1 MERNFTMFGC
11 SNQSWNAA
19 RVGPS
24 GKGSGKRKEVKPKP
38 QNVSAAPPLSSRT
51 TPQVKRGT
59 TCSSSV
65 KTGNTGATGGTER
78 LSAFDIVECNYLIG
92 LEEGR
97 FSPSF
102 EEDFSSDSTVSA
114 DRGSL
119 SNKDETNTG
128 DTSMAIGPT
137 QREFSNSTTEIDFSS
152 ETVADTHGSL
162 FSQRCFAA
170 GDTKDQA
177 IHSGTSNR
185 LEERNVSQSEK
196 DLSSTSTY
204 SATHPHTNPPSAQ
217 ASTSN
222 NSAKKSPTESASPS
236 GSISHSGKQ
245 EDDSSGPCRVLDSSQ
260 QLNQVYQGSKNVTSA
275 CIVQGL
281 KEGTYSLAAM
291 GVYKGVVTACVDID
305 ESSDEELIPIEEIKD
320 DDEEDVVMQC
330 SQNQDPC
337 IDLTDEKDCINISS
351 EEESDPQCLFS
362 NIQTPT
368 RPLQSCTSQ
377 SHSLPSTLE
386 YPPSAPCEA
395 NQLPDQAYSS
405 PNPTDH
411 LLVQPHCQPSPPDH
425 PSKLSCLLPFSSQH
439 LQDQPHS
446 QLSPTQ
452 HPSSL
457 SNSPPHTSQYLQDQA
472 YSPTMPTQP
481 SPGLPHSQ
489 PSPIQHPSCLSNPPP
504 HSSQY
509 TYLQDQAYSPTSPTH
524 HSPGRPH
531 SQPSHTQHSS
541 CLSNPPPHSS
551 QYLQD
556 QPYSPSSPTHPSPG
570 LPHSQPPCSSHNHP
584 NPSNPPVSSARS
596 QPYSTSSS
604 WRSSL
609 SAFSPLWPSP
619 SPVCSPRSPSPS
631 VSSPKPYLTSS
642 SLRYSHSACSPLWP
656 SPSPLYS
663 PRTPSPSLSSP
674 SPAFSPLSI
683 AQHTPSPLQQS
694 PSPAYSPLSPPKE
707 PLRPHSSSL
716 SLSQHIPSPAYSPL
730 SSSKEPLRLRS
741 SSLSLSQHIP
751 SPAYSPLSSPKERLR
766 LRSSSLCI
774 SQHIPSPA
782 YSPLSSPKE
791 PLRLRSSS
799 LGISQ
804 HTSNPLQESPSPAYS
819 PLSPPK
825 QPLRLLSSS
834 LGISQHTSN
843 PLQESPSPAYSPLS
857 PTKQP
862 LTLSSSP
869 LSIFQHSPSPA
880 YSPLS
885 PTKQPLRLRSSPLSI
900 SQHTSNPLQES
911 PSPAYSPLSPPKE
924 PLRLRSS
931 PLSVSHNTSSPLQ
944 ESPSPAYSP
953 LSPPKE
959 PLRLRSSPSP
969 AYSPLSPPKE
979 PLRLR
984 PSPLSVSHNT
994 SSPLQQSPS
1003 PAYSPLS
1010 PPKEPLRLRS
1020 SRLSSE
1026 GNLPISLCSGPSQRS
1041 PLYPPSSTL
1050 QPSPSLVF
1058 LSPSLSRPSP
1068 CVSKNPL
1075 GLGML
1080 YRPPHLLQQSSSV
1093 PFSLLS
1099 HPPQHQA
1106 DMKGDKT
1113 SKRAEVS
1120 DEENKFDRRH
1130 GEGVGNIDNTP
1141 SRAQLPMPQIL
1152 YTTNPVLQ
1160 VSPRVHTMTWE
1171 NQSEQEKRDIKNR
1184 FLTTEVKNYLSQF
1197 GDLHQV
1203 LRALDKPPVSL
1214 DEWKRLKSTC
1224 EANDLE
1230 MEKLH
1235 LQQLAMKQDL
1245 LEHGWSEEKQESHQA
1260 AKEKMWLLK
1269 LKKEMLSFE
1278 RDSVLAHHFCKPGHP
1293 VPADL
1298 LLEAEHGQISSMEGV
1313 PLILKVS
1320 IPKRSYVV
1328 LRTIKHFIETIEEK
1342 HLTGAP
1348 DSLKAMLHGDRKTIL
1363 RSLTYHGNYRDTSV
1377 MLGKRIAWYKEVQVK
1392 LRQLPPPQTLQEDFI
1407 KERLATLRR
1416 ATDTIR
1422 HCKVGTG
1429 FNEIIL

>member
-1 MERNFTMFGC
+1 MFGC
-11 SNQSWNAA
+11 SNQSWNVA

-38 QNVSAAPPLSSRT
+38 QSVSAVPPLSTRT
-51 TPQVKRGT
+51 TPQVKRST

-65 KTGNTGATGGTER
+65 NTGNTGATGGTER
-78 LSAFDIVECNYLIG
+78 LSAFDIVECSYLIG

-119 SNKDETNTG
+119 SNKDDTNTG

-137 QREFSNSTTEIDFSS
+137 QREFSNSTEIGLSS
-152 ETVADTHGSL
+152 ETVPDTHGSL

-170 GDTKDQA
+170 GDAKDQA
-177 IHSGTSNR
+177 SHSGTSNR
-185 LEERNVSQSEK
+185 LEERNASPSEK

-204 SATHPHTNPPSAQ
+204 SATHPHAQSHSHNENHLRVGDSRAQ

-222 NSAKKSPTESASPS
+222 ISAKESPTESASPS
-236 GSISHSGKQ
+236 GSISHSGRQ
-245 EDDSSGPCRVLDSSQ
+245 EDDSSGPSRVLDSNQ
-260 QLNQVYQGSKNVTSA
+260 QLNQVYRGSKNVTSA

-281 KEGTYSLAAM
+281 KEGSYSLAAM

-362 NIQTPT
+362 NIQTAT

-377 SHSLPSTLE
+377 SHLLPSTLE

-439 LQDQPHS
+439 LQDQPYSPSSPTHPSSGLPYS
-446 QLSPTQ
+446 QPSPTQHPSCLSNPPPHTSQHLQDQPYSPSSPTHPSLGLPYSKPSPTQ

-457 SNSPPHTSQYLQDQA
+457 SNPPPHTSQYLQDQA
-472 YSPTMPTQP
+472 YSPTSPTHP
-481 SPGLPHSQ
+481 SPGLPYSQ
-489 PSPIQHPSCLSNPPP
+489 PSPTQHPSCLSNPPP

-509 TYLQDQAYSPTSPTH
+509 LP
-524 HSPGRPH
+524 
-531 SQPSHTQHSS
+531 
-541 CLSNPPPHSS
+541 
-551 QYLQD
+551 D

-570 LPHSQPPCSSHNHP
+570 RPHSQPPCSSHNHP

-596 QPYSTSSS
+596 QTYSTSSS
-604 WRSSL
+604 WRYSH

-631 VSSPKPYLTSS
+631 VSSPKPYSTSS

-683 AQHTPSPLQQS
+683 SQHTPSPLQQS

-707 PLRPHSSSL
+707 PLRP
-716 SLSQHIPSPAYSPL
+716 
-730 SSSKEPLRLRS
+730 RS
-741 SSLSLSQHIP
+741 SSLS
-751 SPAYSPLSSPKERLR
+751 
-766 LRSSSLCI
+766 
-774 SQHIPSPA
+774 
-782 YSPLSSPKE
+782 
-791 PLRLRSSS
+791 
-799 LGISQ
+799 ISQ
-804 HTSNPLQESPSPAYS
+804 HTPSP
-819 PLSPPK
+819 
-825 QPLRLLSSS
+825 
-834 LGISQHTSN
+834 QH
-843 PLQESPSPAYSPLS
+843 E
-857 PTKQP
+857 
-862 LTLSSSP
+862 
-869 LSIFQHSPSPA
+869 SPSPA

-885 PTKQPLRLRSSPLSI
+885 PTKQPLRLRSLPLSI
-900 SQHTSNPLQES
+900 FQHTSSPQHES
-911 PSPAYSPLSPPKE
+911 PSPAFSPLSPPKE
-924 PLRLRSS
+924 PLRLCPSS
-931 PLSVSHNTSSPLQ
+931 LSISQYTSSSLQ
-944 ESPSPAYSP
+944 ESPSPAF
-953 LSPPKE
+953 
-959 PLRLRSSPSP
+959 
-969 AYSPLSPPKE
+969 
-979 PLRLR
+979 
-984 PSPLSVSHNT
+984 
-994 SSPLQQSPS
+994 
-1003 PAYSPLS
+1003 SPLS

-1113 SKRAEVS
+1113 LRRAEVS
-1120 DEENKFDRRH
+1120 HEENEFDRRH
-1130 GEGVGNIDNTP
+1130 GHKEVGNLDNTP
-1141 SRAQLPMPQIL
+1141 ARAQLPMPQIL

-1197 GDLHQV
+1197 GDLQQV

-1328 LRTIKHFIETIEEK
+1328 LRTIRHFIETIEK

-1429 FNEIIL
+1429 FNEIL